1 MWPFGRSVTAPDDLR
16 RLNQA
21 VEDVESLKRRMES
34 LVVDLDEFY
43 AKANK
48 ARQRVVK
55 EERDAARAGGAV
67 GGGEVGGAEV
77 PRELLK
83 AQLRAR
89 MRRGA

>member
-1 MWPFGRSVTAPDDLR
+1 MWPFGRGVTSENDLR
-16 RLNQA
+16 RLNLV
-21 VEDVESLKRRMES
+21 VEDVESLKRRMEA

-55 EERDAARAGGAV
+55 EDRDAARVAGAGSGGAV
-67 GGGEVGGAEV
+67 GVGEV
-77 PRELLK
+77 PREVLK

-89 MRRGA
+89 LRHGA